1 MVSMKLYDAFREAGE
16 KVKCQQCERET
27 FLPFRCP
34 FCQGYFCVE
43 HRLPENH
50 ACPEYWRT
58 KVPRREKP
66 SIPVLDEVP
75 EHPLPRVPEPT
86 RPEGVLRFSFTE
98 LKHLA
103 LGTLV
108 IMIVGISL
116 FWFRPSSSEVE
127 SLAPM
132 ALMVLVIVFT
142 SSFLLHELAHKMVA
156 QSHGLWAEFRLIPI
170 GVLVTLLSIF
180 SPIKFI
186 SPGAVMVA
194 GHGSRETLGKVSL
207 AGPLTNL
214 ALSTLFLGLAYFS
227 FDPLYWIAVYSVLF
241 NASIAAF
248 NLIPFGIFDGVTV
261 FRWNKGV
268 WAATFFPSLAL
279 LIWAF
284 T

>member
-1 MVSMKLYDAFREAGE
+1 MKLYDAFREAGE
-16 KVKCQQCERET
+16 TVKCQQCERET

-50 ACPEYWRT
+50 ACPEYWRA
-58 KVPRREKP
+58 KVPRREEP
-66 SIPVLDEVP
+66 SISVLDEMP
-75 EHPLPRVPEPT
+75 EYPLPRVPEPT

-108 IMIVGISL
+108 IMIVGMS
-116 FWFRPSSSEVE
+116 FSWFHLRFTPM
-127 SLAPM
+127 SLA
-132 ALMVLVIVFT
+132 ALAIVFT

-186 SPGAVMVA
+186 SLGAVMIV
-194 GHGSRETLGKVSL
+194 GHGSRETLGKVSF

-214 ALSTLFLGLAYFS
+214 ALSVLFLGVAYFP
-227 FDPLYWIAVYSVLF
+227 FDSLYWIAAYSVLF
-241 NASIAAF
+241 NVSIAFF
-248 NLIPFGIFDGVTV
+248 NLIPFGIFDGATV
-261 FRWNKGV
+261 FRWNRGV
-268 WAATFFPSLAL
+268 WAATFLPSLAL

-284 T
+284 A